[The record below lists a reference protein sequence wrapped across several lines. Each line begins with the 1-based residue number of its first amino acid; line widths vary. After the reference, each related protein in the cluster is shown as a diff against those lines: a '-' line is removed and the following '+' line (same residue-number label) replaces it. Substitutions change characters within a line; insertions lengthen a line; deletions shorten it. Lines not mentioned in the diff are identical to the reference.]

1 MWWTFQQST
10 GMTTNIHRIF
20 AEWLICATAVA
31 CCLRVHACM
40 CMLLLNKLIIHRPV
54 LDCTWGQ
61 ITAGLWAFKRQTRE
75 PPPQRLKE
83 KALHCSRWQHL
94 HLFRHSVMTQQQT
107 KQETR
112 QKGRGGGS
120 RGAYL
125 GANCYI
131 VVDTAVKKRQRV
143 RGSQGKLEHRMS
155 LTEVSKKEKERW
167 WCWRLCGSR
176 WTEAERGR
184 AGSSDRQGTDSSAGW
199 FALQMGHLYSAP
211 ACLSVHLTFSI
222 KTSRQ
227 PQVFFIQDPNGDK
240 RMKQSLKQTF
250 STSSTWIL
258 APRSLQLLW
267 LLQ

>member
-20 AEWLICATAVA
+20 TEWLICATAVA

-155 LTEVSKKEKERW
+155 LTEVSKKKKKGDDVEDCAGAGGQKPR
-167 WCWRLCGSR
+167 
-176 WTEAERGR
+176 EAEQAAAIGKGPIARRVGLPCR
-184 AGSSDRQGTDSSAGW
+184 WDISIQ
-199 FALQMGHLYSAP
+199 HLLA
-211 ACLSVHLTFSI
+211 SVC
-222 KTSRQ
+222 TS
-227 PQVFFIQDPNGDK
+227 PFP
-240 RMKQSLKQTF
+240 
-250 STSSTWIL
+250 
-258 APRSLQLLW
+258 
-267 LLQ
+267 

>member
-1 MWWTFQQST
+1 
-10 GMTTNIHRIF
+10 
-20 AEWLICATAVA
+20 
-31 CCLRVHACM
+31 M

-75 PPPQRLKE
+75 PPPQRLKG

-155 LTEVSKKEKERW
+155 LTEVSKKKKKGDDVEDCAGAGGQKPR
-167 WCWRLCGSR
+167 
-176 WTEAERGR
+176 EAEQAAAIGKGPIARRVGLPCR
-184 AGSSDRQGTDSSAGW
+184 WDISIQ
-199 FALQMGHLYSAP
+199 HLLA
-211 ACLSVHLTFSI
+211 SVC
-222 KTSRQ
+222 TS
-227 PQVFFIQDPNGDK
+227 PFP
-240 RMKQSLKQTF
+240 
-250 STSSTWIL
+250 
-258 APRSLQLLW
+258 
-267 LLQ
+267 